1 MQFLTL
7 DQIKQQL
14 RIELDNTDE
23 DSYLELIGSAAES
36 AVESY
41 LNRSLYADEVPDDDS
56 TGLVI
61 KNHIQMAML
70 LIVTDFHE
78 NRCDTAEQTERTVPP
93 LAERLLSAHRII
105 NL

>member
-23 DSYLELIGSAAES
+23 DSYLELIGSAAEAS
-36 AVESY
+36 VESY
-41 LNRSLYADEVPDDDS
+41 LNRNLYADDVPDDDS
-56 TGLVI
+56 NGLVI
-61 KNHIQMAML
+61 KTHIQMAML
-70 LIVTDFHE
+70 LMVGQLHE
-78 NRCDTAEQTERTVPP
+78 NRGDDESQESSVPA
-93 LAERLLSAHRII
+93 LAARLLDPHRII